1 VDVSTNMAF
10 AENYNANLATQAA
23 SPPRKSH
30 PADRPASPALVRPA
44 STAPA
49 AAATT
54 RRSALDLR
62 LPCMLYAAIGV
73 PACSGAALESVLA
86 QMRGSPGVLKL
97 IGFDDVA
104 IDGSLACAGGVAVVA
119 RGYWLA
125 RQGLA
130 RLMDLCRDAADP
142 AASRS
147 GAGLPAPAPE
157 ALTASS
163 AACTAQM
170 YRGQLRLW
178 MSGADPAAMRA
189 AAARLA
195 EVPPAD
201 VDLRAL
207 GTHDGPHG
215 LAVLHP
221 AIVLARRLQPAPVQV
236 IVSHDLGLHRC
247 APRAEGAD
255 AVQALAPTVALAA

>member
-1 VDVSTNMAF
+1 MAF

-23 SPPRKSH
+23 PPPSKPRPSN
-30 PADRPASPALVRPA
+30 RPASPALVRPA
-44 STAPA
+44 PPAPA
-49 AAATT
+49 AAAAT

-142 AASRS
+142 VAVS
-147 GAGLPAPAPE
+147 GAVLPAPAPE

-195 EVPPAD
+195 EVPAAD